1 MSEDIKEIK
10 KRVTEEWLTSVPQ
23 LPRWRGFTI
32 RAHTVKGKNLI
43 KLDIVYLTLSQY
55 IANMDEHGL

>member
-1 MSEDIKEIK
+1 MVILYNVIPPATSRNEI
-10 KRVTEEWLTSVPQ
+10 RRSQ
-23 LPRWRGFTI
+23 PRWRGFTI

>member
-1 MSEDIKEIK
+1 MGTK
-10 KRVTEEWLTSVPQ
+10 KRHDTPIARIYIVSSAKASDA
-23 LPRWRGFTI
+23 I

-55 IANMDEHGL
+55 IANMDEQGL